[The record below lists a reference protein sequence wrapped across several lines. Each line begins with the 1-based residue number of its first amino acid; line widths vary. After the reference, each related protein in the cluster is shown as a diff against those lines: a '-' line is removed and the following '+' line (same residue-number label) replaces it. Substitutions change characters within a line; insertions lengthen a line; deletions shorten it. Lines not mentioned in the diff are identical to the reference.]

1 MSQIMKFA
9 EATTQATG
17 SGRNNATTE
26 GESGGPEVVEQLRH
40 RLIHNPCADSAD
52 VRVAIVAELV
62 YQCYRQL
69 TKKRY
74 L

>member
-9 EATTQATG
+9 EATAQATG
-17 SGRNNATTE
+17 RNHGTTE
-26 GESGGPEVVEQLRH
+26 GESAGPEIVEQLRH
-40 RLIHNPCADSAD
+40 RLIHNPCADSAE
-52 VRVAIVAELV
+52 VRVAILGELI

-69 TKKRY
+69 AKKRH

>member
-9 EATTQATG
+9 EATAQAAG
-17 SGRNNATTE
+17 KNNATTE

-40 RLIHNPCADSAD
+40 RLIHNPCADSAE
-52 VRVAIVAELV
+52 VRVAILGELI

-69 TKKRY
+69 AKKRH